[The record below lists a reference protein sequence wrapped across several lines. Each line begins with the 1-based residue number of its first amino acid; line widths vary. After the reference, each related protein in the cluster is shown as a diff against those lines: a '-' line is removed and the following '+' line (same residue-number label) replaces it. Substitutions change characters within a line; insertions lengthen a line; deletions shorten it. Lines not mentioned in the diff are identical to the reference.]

1 MYVCKVVG
9 EDQICL
15 LLQVTVP
22 FWRGHAWRC
31 PHFEPGV
38 GCMCV
43 WNYQEHCFHS
53 SSAFDFFSWLLRLTF
68 DSRKQ
73 CQTQMAMCPIT
84 QGVYGWFCPGQSF
97 FKGYLQ
103 NPTITKKRLIT
114 SKASDMRLRCHLTQ
128 IRLVLEGS
136 EGHRLVYSN
145 WQHFCKRIA
154 WREPGTR
161 ESNGSN
167 LF

>member
-1 MYVCKVVG
+1 MQQALCQEVEKPCWSSHAIKERNLMWTGWGEPYTGPSQVSASISAGESGRSRSDRGAHTHTHIYVCKVVG

-84 QGVYGWFCPGQSF
+84 QGVYGWFLPRPIIF
-97 FKGYLQ
+97 
-103 NPTITKKRLIT
+103 
-114 SKASDMRLRCHLTQ
+114 
-128 IRLVLEGS
+128 
-136 EGHRLVYSN
+136 
-145 WQHFCKRIA
+145 
-154 WREPGTR
+154 
-161 ESNGSN
+161 
-167 LF
+167 